1 MGALPVRS
9 MSSARP
15 EELDRPYEL
24 GDEQV
29 RQFRERGFLLL
40 RGVFSPELLEL
51 YEAEISALVAKL
63 NRNTRPIS
71 ERHPYFQ
78 AFIQVTNLWPK
89 SARAR
94 RFVMGQRCARI
105 AAQLLGTAGVRIWHD
120 QALYK
125 EPGGGITPW
134 HADQFYWPM
143 ASEKSV
149 TAWVPLQPTS
159 LDMGP
164 LCFAAES
171 HLRDYGRDLAIG
183 PESEARI
190 GALLD
195 EVGLELHES
204 PYELGD
210 VSFHYGWTMHR
221 TRANTTDR
229 MRRAMTMIYMDED
242 MRLAHPQ
249 NPFQEHD
256 RKTWCP
262 GTEIGEVM
270 CSPLNPVVFT
280 EARPT

>member
-1 MGALPVRS
+1 V
-9 MSSARP
+9 
-15 EELDRPYEL
+15 EKLDRPYAL
-24 GDEQV
+24 SDAQV
-29 RQFRERGFLLL
+29 QNFRERGFVRL
-40 RGVFSPELLEL
+40 RGVFSPKLLGI
-51 YEAEISALVAKL
+51 YEAEISALVEKL
-63 NRNTRPIS
+63 NRNTRPLA
-71 ERHPYFQ
+71 ERQPYFQ
-78 AFIQVTNLWPK
+78 AFIQVTNLWTK
-89 SARAR
+89 SESAR
-94 RFVMGQRCARI
+94 RFVMSLRCARI
-105 AAQLLGTAGVRIWHD
+105 AAQLLGTAGVRMWHD

-149 TAWVPLQPTS
+149 TAWIPLQSTS

-164 LCFAAES
+164 LCFAAGS
-171 HLRDYGRDLAIG
+171 HLRDYGRDLAIS
-183 PESEARI
+183 PESEAQI
-190 GALLD
+190 GAVLD
-195 EVGLELHES
+195 EAGLELEET

-242 MRLAHPQ
+242 MRLGEPQ
-249 NPFQEHD
+249 NPFQEYD

-270 CSPLNPVVFT
+270 RSPLNPVVFS
-280 EARPT
+280 EARPS